1 MSDKS
6 RSQGNELFQQA
17 MKNYEQALQAG
28 LKLQQDSGKLW
39 MDMMAQAGSP
49 QEWQSKANEVASES
63 LSMARTR
70 MEENLKL
77 VEQSSRSSLDLLKQA
92 MEATKADTIAAG
104 QNKMQ
109 ELWES
114 SLEAVRA
121 NATAINQ
128 ANAKWAE
135 AWMQMMPKTKS
146 AASAK
151 PAAA

>member
-6 RSQGNELFQQA
+6 RNQGNELFQQA

-135 AWMQMMPKTKS
+135 AWMQMMPKTKP

>member
-1 MSDKS
+1 
-6 RSQGNELFQQA
+6 
-17 MKNYEQALQAG
+17 
-28 LKLQQDSGKLW
+28 
-39 MDMMAQAGSP
+39 
-49 QEWQSKANEVASES
+49 
-63 LSMARTR
+63 
-70 MEENLKL
+70 
-77 VEQSSRSSLDLLKQA
+77 
-92 MEATKADTIAAG
+92 MEATKADTLAAG

-135 AWMQMMPKTKS
+135 AWMQMMPKAKPT
-146 AASAK
+146 ASSK

>member
-6 RSQGNELFQQA
+6 RNQGNELFQQA

-128 ANAKWAE
+128 ANAKWAD